1 MFIDSSALVAVM
13 TEENDAVTLLEQMGE
28 ADCRFVSA
36 AVVWEVVVNLA
47 IKRSLAI
54 STAQAELQD
63 FLEEFEIQIV
73 PITPDAGFAAL
84 DAFDRF
90 GKGRHPASL
99 NFGDCLSYG
108 CARVLDQPLL
118 FKGNDFTLTDVN
130 AVRS

>member
-13 TEENDAVTLLEQMGE
+13 TEENDAVMLLEQMGD
-28 ADCRFVSA
+28 ADARFVSA

-47 IKRSLAI
+47 KKRSLAI
-54 STAQAELQD
+54 PTALAELQD
-63 FLEEFEIQIV
+63 FLKEFDIQIA
-73 PITPDAGFAAL
+73 PITQDAGFVAL

-108 CARVLDQPLL
+108 CAKVLDQPLL
-118 FKGNDFTLTDVN
+118 FKGNDFILTDVI
-130 AVRS
+130 AVQY